1 MLQNRV
7 VSRRQVVTSALAAL
21 VMSLNLAGCG
31 EADPSKANPQPEEKR
46 VKYLDIHPPEP
57 GKKAA
62 QKAGKAGSPR
72 R

>member
-1 MLQNRV
+1 MLQDRLL
-7 VSRRQVVTSALAAL
+7 SRRQVVNWALAAF

-57 GKKAA
+57 GKKPAK
-62 QKAGKAGSPR
+62 KAGKAGSPNG
-72 R
+72 

>member
-1 MLQNRV
+1 MLRNRV
-7 VSRRQVVTSALAAL
+7 VSQRRVVTSALAAL

-57 GKKAA
+57 GKKAP
-62 QKAGKAGSPR
+62 QKAGKAGSPGR
-72 R
+72 